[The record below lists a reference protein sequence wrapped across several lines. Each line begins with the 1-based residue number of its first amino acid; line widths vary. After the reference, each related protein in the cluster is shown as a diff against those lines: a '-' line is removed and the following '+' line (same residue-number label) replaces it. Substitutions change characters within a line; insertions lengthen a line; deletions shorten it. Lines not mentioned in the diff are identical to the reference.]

1 MKLNYEALRQV
12 MIEMQSLSVRP
23 DPVVLVS
30 LVIKKGFSKDDA
42 MYSLKQA
49 IDAGLI
55 DGKASIDLSNTY
67 FSDLRDIT
75 PEGHRFID
83 SISED
88 THWNKVKTVLKEEG
102 IPMTIPAISR
112 TIAKIFL

>member
-1 MKLNYEALRQV
+1 

-67 FSDLRDIT
+67 FFDLRDIT

-112 TIAKIFL
+112 TIDKIFL